1 MLCEV
6 LKLRAHIYESRDKIN
21 RYCMLLHHLGRK
33 RLGWFKDY
41 KYTIYIYIC
50 IWSRAPGPPPPW
62 YGGRPPP
69 ILRFSAA
76 GLRFMGYGRWKPER
90 NVFSHSSFYSYFHR
104 SELTE
109 QLEPKHR
116 VGSPNT
122 CIGVAIGS
130 PVNPCVIFL
139 ARWVVLEP
147 SRIACIFSVAHTQP
161 YTIQCMAWHFW
172 QWARML

>member
-1 MLCEV
+1 
-6 LKLRAHIYESRDKIN
+6 
-21 RYCMLLHHLGRK
+21 
-33 RLGWFKDY
+33 
-41 KYTIYIYIC
+41 
-50 IWSRAPGPPPPW
+50 
-62 YGGRPPP
+62 
-69 ILRFSAA
+69 
-76 GLRFMGYGRWKPER
+76 MGYGRWKPER

-147 SRIACIFSVAHTQP
+147 SRIACIFSVAHTQAC
-161 YTIQCMAWHFW
+161 TDDAKEHFRKVGDVCLQSVWHRTPMPESVTHFA
-172 QWARML
+172 QRVRILSVMHPINSGSVNVLIFLNNKCICHCKRLHLL